1 MNRPTSGHQAHP
13 SFRAPQDCP
22 VCSDQLHVTRLSCPG
37 CGTGLTGSFAPCSFC
52 ALSEADL
59 GLLRVFLT
67 SRGTMKEVERHL
79 GVSYPTAR
87 LRFDDLLR
95 RLGLTATDSTQ
106 NDSTPTDST
115 PNDNTPN
122 EHTPNG
128 STPDDGTVGA
138 SAGDDAAAPDD
149 PLSALRRLAAG
160 TLDVEAVKKL
170 LG

>member
-95 RLGLTATDSTQ
+95 KLGLTA
-106 NDSTPTDST
+106 NDST
-115 PNDNTPN
+115 PNDS
-122 EHTPNG
+122 TPNG

-138 SAGDDAAAPDD
+138 SAGDEAAAPDD

>member
-1 MNRPTSGHQAHP
+1 MSHPTSGHQAHP

-95 RLGLTATDSTQ
+95 KLGLTA
-106 NDSTPTDST
+106 NDST
-115 PNDNTPN
+115 PNDNA
-122 EHTPNG
+122 PNG
-128 STPDDGTVGA
+128 STSDDGTTDDGTTDDGTVGA
-138 SAGDDAAAPDD
+138 STGDDAAAPDD
-149 PLSALRRLAAG
+149 QLSALRRLAAG

>member
-1 MNRPTSGHQAHP
+1 MTQPTGHQAHP

-22 VCSDQLHVTRLSCPG
+22 VCSEQLHVTRLSCPG

-67 SRGTMKEVERHL
+67 SRGTMKEVERYL

-95 RLGLTATDSTQ
+95 KLGLTA
-106 NDSTPTDST
+106 NDSTPDGGAT
-115 PNDNTPN
+115 PA
-122 EHTPNG
+122 
-128 STPDDGTVGA
+128 DGEDEG
-138 SAGDDAAAPDD
+138 APDD
-149 PLSALRRLAAG
+149 QLSALRRLAAG
-160 TLDVEAVKKL
+160 TLDVDTVKKL